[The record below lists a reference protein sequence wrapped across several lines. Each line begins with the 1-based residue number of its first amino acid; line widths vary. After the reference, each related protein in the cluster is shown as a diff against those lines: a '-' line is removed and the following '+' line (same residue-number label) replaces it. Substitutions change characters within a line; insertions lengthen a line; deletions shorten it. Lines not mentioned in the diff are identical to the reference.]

1 MITPL
6 HAAADLAAA
15 RALIEGHG
23 LHFETGYAALY
34 GIHDGDDLVAVG
46 ARAGC
51 VLKMLTVA
59 ATHRGGPLL
68 AELVSALVAD
78 GLAANCATL
87 FIYTKPAL
95 IRSFEALNFTR
106 LAGQDEAVWLE
117 FGHGLQHWLAA
128 HRALQRPG
136 ANGALCV
143 DAEPPAGGYRPLFE
157 AAARTVDHLYLF
169 VGGDADRPERLRLVR
184 AAAGGLANALVV
196 DIGPY
201 RTGRGLPGYF
211 LPADAPLARIGAA
224 LDGCLFASRI
234 APFFGIVRRYAA
246 DPTAAGLVEIPFE
259 FHRTP
264 LPGGYR

>member
-1 MITPL
+1 MITQL
-6 HAAADLAAA
+6 NAAADLAAA
-15 RALIEGHG
+15 RVLIEAHG
-23 LHFETGYAALY
+23 LHFEAGYDVLY
-34 GIHDGDDLVAVG
+34 GIHDDGQLVAVG

-59 ATHRGGPLL
+59 AAHRGGPLL
-68 AELVSALVAD
+68 AELISALVAD
-78 GLAANCATL
+78 GLAAGCATL

-117 FGHGLQHWLAA
+117 FGHGLHHWLAA
-128 HRALQRPG
+128 RQALQRPG
-136 ANGALCV
+136 ANGALFV
-143 DAEPPAGGYRPLFE
+143 DDEPLAGGYRPLFE
-157 AAARTVDHLYLF
+157 AAARAVDHLYIF
-169 VGGDADRPERLRLVR
+169 VGGDEDHPERLRLVR
-184 AAAGGLANALVV
+184 AEAGGLANTLVV
-196 DIGPY
+196 DVGPY

-211 LPADAPLARIGAA
+211 LPADAPLARIGAE

-246 DPTAAGLVEIPFE
+246 DQTAAGLVEIPFE

-264 LPGGYR
+264 PPGGYR